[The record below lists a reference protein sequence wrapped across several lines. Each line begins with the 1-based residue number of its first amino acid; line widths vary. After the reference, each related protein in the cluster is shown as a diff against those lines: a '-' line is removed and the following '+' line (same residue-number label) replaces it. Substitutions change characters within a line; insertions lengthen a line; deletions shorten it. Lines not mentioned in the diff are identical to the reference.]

1 MAKLTEIAACVN
13 MLKVSFPNYQ
23 PDVKATCDLWELA
36 FSDMEG
42 ETLKASILACITE
55 DRAFAPSV
63 GEIRAAGM
71 KLHAK
76 ASGIPDAYQAYDE
89 VIKMPS
95 SMERTE
101 VMDDYDPAT
110 NTATINV
117 YTLKFTHPL
126 IESVARMIGWP
137 DTFPTNMPGV
147 DRAQFVKA
155 YEAEFARVMADAG
168 RLKFLNDYVESKRPE
183 LAGKMP
189 ALITQTAKRLEQK
202 K

>member
-63 GEIRAAGM
+63 GEIRTAGM

-76 ASGIPDAYQAYDE
+76 ASGIPDAHQAYDE
-89 VIKMPS
+89 VVNKPTQGEVCGPF
-95 SMERTE
+95 ERIDE
-101 VMDDYDPAT
+101 HEWGYPRLP
-110 NTATINV
+110 IP
-117 YTLKFTHPL
+117 FSHPL
-126 IESVARMIGWP
+126 VESVARMIGWP

-147 DRAQFVKA
+147 DRAQFIKA
-155 YEAEFARVMADAG
+155 YEAEFSRVMADAG